1 MTSSATIAADKTAVV
16 LLEPQNDFLSP
27 GGTLYAFIKDETLR
41 KGVVDNLA
49 ALLAGARERGVKV
62 IYVPF
67 RPLERGGVGTRL
79 SGTGHSA
86 QGATLMLSRIEQIRE
101 RHQIAYRDEGAV
113 CLECGHYWPCD
124 TAVALEE
131 IGALRQRNAVL
142 DTDGL
147 DGPEVV
153 PQLRPRTGDLI
164 IEGNKT
170 LDAFHSTAL
179 NHLLH
184 ANGIEYL
191 AFAGFHT
198 NWCVESTARSAYDEG
213 YHVIVVSDCTGA
225 DTEEEQQHALRF
237 IFPKIG
243 QVMTAAE
250 FLAVVESPIGVPSGM
265 SFLS

>member
-1 MTSSATIAADKTAVV
+1 MV
-16 LLEPQNDFLSP
+16 LIEPQNEFLSP

-41 KGVVDNLA
+41 KGVVDNLV

-67 RPLERGGVGTRL
+67 RPRERGFVGTGLR
-79 SGTGHSA
+79 GTGYSG
-86 QGATLMLSRIEQIRE
+86 QQWTLMPSRIDQIRE
-101 RHQIAYRDEGAV
+101 RHQIAYRDEGEV

-124 TAVALEE
+124 TAVAVEE
-131 IGALRQRNAVL
+131 IGELRQRSAVL
-142 DTDGL
+142 GTDGL
-147 DGPEVV
+147 DGPEVF
-153 PQLRPRTGDLI
+153 PQLRPKAGDLI
-164 IEGNKT
+164 IEGNRT

-179 NHLLH
+179 HHLLH

-198 NWCVESTARSAYDEG
+198 NWCVESTARSAYDQG

-250 FLAVVESPIGVPSGM
+250 FLAVVESPIGVPAAL

>member
-1 MTSSATIAADKTAVV
+1 MTSSGTIVANKTAVV
-16 LLEPQNDFLSP
+16 LIEPQNDFLSP
-27 GGTLYAFIKDETLR
+27 GGTLYAFIKGETLR
-41 KGVVDNLA
+41 KDVVDNLA

-62 IYVPF
+62 MYVPF
-67 RPLERGGVGTRL
+67 RPFDRGFVGTGLR
-79 SGTGHSA
+79 GTGSS
-86 QGATLMLSRIEQIRE
+86 GLMPSRIEQIRE
-101 RHQIAYRDEGAV
+101 RHQIAYRDEGEV
-113 CLECGHYWPCD
+113 CRECGHYWPCD
-124 TAVALEE
+124 TAVAVEE
-131 IGALRQRNAVL
+131 IGELRQRSAVL
-142 DTDGL
+142 GTDGL

-153 PQLRPRTGDLI
+153 PQLRPKAGDLI

-184 ANGIEYL
+184 ANGIEYV

-198 NWCVESTARSAYDEG
+198 NWCVESTARSAYDKG
-213 YHVIVVSDCTGA
+213 FHVIVVSDCTGA
-225 DTEEEQQHALRF
+225 DTDEEQQHAVRF

-250 FLAVVESPIGVPSGM
+250 FLAVVESPIAVPAAL